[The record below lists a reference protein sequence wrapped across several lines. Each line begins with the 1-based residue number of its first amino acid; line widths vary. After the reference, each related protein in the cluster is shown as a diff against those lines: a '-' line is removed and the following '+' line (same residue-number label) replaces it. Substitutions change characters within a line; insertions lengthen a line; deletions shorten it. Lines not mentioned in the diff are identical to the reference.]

1 MKSDKTMNYA
11 KMYTSLYQIKLKI
24 NMVFNDQILNFFVQS

>member
-11 KMYTSLYQIKLKI
+11 KMYTLLYQIKLKI
-24 NMVFNDQILNFFVQS
+24 NLVFNDQILNFFVQS